1 MNKIK
6 FITMVLLVFFSGITL
21 FSQNNPADTADT
33 PVITNDTVKAEND
46 KKPENEPA
54 KNNLPPG
61 YGDVKWG
68 SDFETV
74 KAGVKGKLAFTDEN
88 KTIISKE
95 GEITYY
101 YGFFFRDPEKVG
113 ENKDAEAKAEYY
125 FSSVEFPYSGLE
137 MIKNKMIDK
146 YGEPARENVKNNR
159 GAYLWESDTTII
171 IVWVDAYENK
181 PYVRKISYISRNVSE
196 KIKQYFYDIF
206 NQDKINVDKV
216 LIP

>member
-6 FITMVLLVFFSGITL
+6 FIIIVILIAFVSISL
-21 FSQNNPADTADT
+21 FSQNDPANTAEK
-33 PVITNDTVKAEND
+33 PVVADDSAKVVDD
-46 KKPENEPA
+46 KTSKPESD

-61 YGDVKWG
+61 YGDAKWG

-74 KAGVKGKLAFTDEN
+74 KAGVKGKLAFADEN

-101 YGFFFRDPEKVG
+101 YGFFFRDPEKVS
-113 ENKDAEAKAEYY
+113 ENKDTEAKSEYY

-137 MIKNKMIDK
+137 MIKKKMIDK

-171 IVWVDAYENK
+171 IVWVDAYEKK
-181 PYVRKISYISRNVSE
+181 PYVRKISYISKNVSE

-216 LIP
+216 LVP